1 MRLTEEQ
8 LLKKIAKLE
17 NAAGYAQLVLE
28 EAVNAGTLMSGSL
41 TSYEGL
47 QDTEINDDAVTAII
61 LLGEAIE
68 ANEVQ
73 A

>member
-1 MRLTEEQ
+1 MKPTEEQ
-8 LLKKIAKLE
+8 LIQKIAKLE

-28 EAVNAGTLMSGSL
+28 EAVNAGILMSGSL

-47 QDTEINDDAVTAII
+47 QDTQINDDAVTALI

-68 ANEVQ
+68 VQ